1 MSNHCDCHCDHDH
14 EAQHGHNHINR
25 YEEAFALFDLHLH
38 DENVTAAVRRLI
50 DEKSAQY
57 RTDEATRQLLAAI
70 ELTTLRVTDS
80 QESVLAFPERVN
92 RFADAHPDLP
102 HFATLCVYPN
112 FARIVSESLEV

>member
-50 DEKSAQY
+50 DEKSTAP
-57 RTDEATRQLLAAI
+57 TRSSAN
-70 ELTTLRVTDS
+70 S
-80 QESVLAFPERVN
+80 SPPSN
-92 RFADAHPDLP
+92 
-102 HFATLCVYPN
+102 
-112 FARIVSESLEV
+112 